1 MTPEQRQA
9 ATQVLQ
15 IIADTIKDSKDQG
28 TPLGPLYAA
37 LMSRGMSY
45 DTFTNII
52 GTMQG
57 IGLIKVQYHCAFWI
71 AGRVQ

>member
-1 MTPEQRQA
+1 MTPDQRQA
-9 ATQVLQ
+9 AQQVLS

-37 LMSRGMSY
+37 LMARGMSY

-52 GTMQG
+52 GTMES
-57 IGLIKVQYHCAFWI
+57 IGLIKVQCHCAFWV
-71 AGRVQ
+71 ASRVQ